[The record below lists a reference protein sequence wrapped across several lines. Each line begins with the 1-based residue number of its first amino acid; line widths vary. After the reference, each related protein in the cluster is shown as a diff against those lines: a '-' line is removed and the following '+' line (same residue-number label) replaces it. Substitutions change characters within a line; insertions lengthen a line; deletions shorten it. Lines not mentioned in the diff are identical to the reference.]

1 MPKVTLDS
9 MPSRTD
15 LTSRECAKI
24 IGGLLGSLTGVAAI
38 DDVKCAIDWWS
49 QNESAWN
56 SFRRMKAY
64 FAENPDVDVA
74 TTIPL
79 GDELPTKVQ

>member
-1 MPKVTLDS
+1 MPA
-9 MPSRTD
+9 RGD

-56 SFRRMKAY
+56 SFRQMKAY
-64 FAENPDVDVA
+64 FEKNPDVDVA
-74 TTIPL
+74 TKIPL
-79 GDELPTKVQ
+79 VDEPPTKVQ